1 MQNRRMMVNGALNSV
16 ALLLGATLLAACEQ
30 KPPAET
36 VSQPVVVS
44 KPAPEP
50 APKPAPPAAAPQAD
64 SNADLAR
71 KVKAALVADPAVNAL
86 EIDVVVSDG
95 VATLYGTAASKKLRE
110 LAAQVAAAVPGVKSV
125 NNKLAV
131 AAGS

>member
-1 MQNRRMMVNGALNSV
+1 MENRRSKLSAFMKSGTVLIA
-16 ALLLGATLLAACEQ
+16 ATLVAACDQ

-44 KPAPEP
+44 KPAAEP
-50 APKPAPPAAAPQAD
+50 APKPAPAAPAPKE
-64 SNADLAR
+64 NADAALA
-71 KVKAALVADPAVNAL
+71 KNIKAALVADPAVNAL

-95 VATLYGTAASKKLRE
+95 VATLYGTAASQKLRQ
-110 LAAQVAAAVPGVKSV
+110 LAATVAAAVPGVKSV

>member
-1 MQNRRMMVNGALNSV
+1 MENRRSKLSAFMKPGTVLIA
-16 ALLLGATLLAACEQ
+16 ATLVAACDQ

-44 KPAPEP
+44 KPAAEP
-50 APKPAPPAAAPQAD
+50 APKPTPAAPAPKE
-64 SNADLAR
+64 NADAALA
-71 KVKAALVADPAVNAL
+71 KNIKAVLVADPAVNAL

-95 VATLYGTAASKKLRE
+95 VATLYGTAASQKLRQ
-110 LAAQVAAAVPGVKSV
+110 LAATVAAAVPGVKSV